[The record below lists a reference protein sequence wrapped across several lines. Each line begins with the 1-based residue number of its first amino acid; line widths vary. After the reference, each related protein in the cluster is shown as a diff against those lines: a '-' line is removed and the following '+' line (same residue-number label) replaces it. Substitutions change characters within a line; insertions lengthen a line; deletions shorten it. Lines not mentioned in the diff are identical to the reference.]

1 MSTAAHPILARI
13 HEADRLI
20 VVEDF
25 DALLDHYTDDAVL
38 VMQPGVE
45 VRGREAIRQAMEKI
59 ATYFAHGLR
68 VSQQEMQ
75 VLEAGQTA
83 LVLARTVVSALGRE
97 DELRH
102 ATYIYRRE
110 ADGQWRC
117 CIDNSYGHR
126 LLDEGRP
133 LSPGASA
140 AV

>member
-1 MSTAAHPILARI
+1 MLTPAHPILARI

-20 VVEDF
+20 VAEAF
-25 DALLDHYTDDAVL
+25 EPLMDHYTVDAVL
-38 VMQPGVE
+38 IIKPGLE

-59 ATYFAHGLR
+59 AGFFAHGLQ
-68 VSQQEMQ
+68 VTQQQMQ
-75 VLEAGQTA
+75 VLEAGETA
-83 LVLARTVVSALGRE
+83 LVLARTLVSAPGKE

-126 LLDEGRP
+126 ILD
-133 LSPGASA
+133 
-140 AV
+140 